1 MSQTKTLAELTI
13 KNNFLFSA
21 VMLDPENCRG
31 LLEIILGIPI
41 DRVIVSREQCLIY
54 HPEYRSVRLDIYAR
68 DSRNTHYNVEMQ
80 VSPKPAL
87 TKRCRYYHSQMDM
100 ELLLAGT
107 DYTGLPDTY
116 VIFICDFD
124 PFGRQRYIYTF
135 ENCCM
140 EDGQIMLNEGCKTIF
155 LSTRGT
161 NRSEIS
167 AELAAFLEFAGADL
181 AGSQGEFDSAYV
193 RQLQTS
199 IRNIKNSREMRE
211 RYMIFEELLKEE
223 RSEGK
228 TEGRI
233 EGRIEA
239 MAEAILELLEVLGPV
254 PGHLSSVICSE
265 TDLELLKKWHRLAAR
280 STSVQQFIN
289 NM

>member
-1 MSQTKTLAELTI
+1 
-13 KNNFLFSA
+13 
-21 VMLDPENCRG
+21 
-31 LLEIILGIPI
+31 
-41 DRVIVSREQCLIY
+41 
-54 HPEYRSVRLDIYAR
+54 
-68 DSRNTHYNVEMQ
+68 
-80 VSPKPAL
+80 
-87 TKRCRYYHSQMDM
+87 
-100 ELLLAGT
+100 
-107 DYTGLPDTY
+107 
-116 VIFICDFD
+116 
-124 PFGRQRYIYTF
+124 
-135 ENCCM
+135 M
-140 EDGQIMLNEGCKTIF
+140 EDGQIMLDEGCKTIF

-233 EGRIEA
+233 EA
-239 MAEAILELLEVLGPV
+239 TAEAILELLEVLGPV

>member
-1 MSQTKTLAELTI
+1 MS
-13 KNNFLFSA
+13 FSS
-21 VMLDPENCRG
+21 V
-31 LLEIILGIPI
+31 ILIPSA
-41 DRVIVSREQCLIY
+41 DK
-54 HPEYRSVRLDIYAR
+54 D
-68 DSRNTHYNVEMQ
+68 
-80 VSPKPAL
+80 
-87 TKRCRYYHSQMDM
+87 
-100 ELLLAGT
+100 
-107 DYTGLPDTY
+107 
-116 VIFICDFD
+116 
-124 PFGRQRYIYTF
+124 IYTF

-233 EGRIEA
+233 EA
-239 MAEAILELLEVLGPV
+239 TAEAILELLEVLGPV

-265 TDLELLKKWHRLAAR
+265 TDLEQLKKWHRLAAR

>member
-1 MSQTKTLAELTI
+1 
-13 KNNFLFSA
+13 
-21 VMLDPENCRG
+21 
-31 LLEIILGIPI
+31 
-41 DRVIVSREQCLIY
+41 
-54 HPEYRSVRLDIYAR
+54 
-68 DSRNTHYNVEMQ
+68 
-80 VSPKPAL
+80 
-87 TKRCRYYHSQMDM
+87 
-100 ELLLAGT
+100 
-107 DYTGLPDTY
+107 
-116 VIFICDFD
+116 
-124 PFGRQRYIYTF
+124 
-135 ENCCM
+135 
-140 EDGQIMLNEGCKTIF
+140 MLNEGCKTIF

-233 EGRIEA
+233 EA
-239 MAEAILELLEVLGPV
+239 TAEAILELLELLEVLGPV